1 MQSSNDHE
9 KPDQDLKGE
18 DKISWVE
25 VKKFVEEKKIEQA
38 ECIFLRKPNSE
49 VEIPSKE
56 RKNED
61 EKERKTETED
71 DDDYDMQTGQINTM
85 LWGQINFGSPSQNPA
100 QFATDRLND
109 AAESLQK
116 IMADLKEQLRRRDG
130 EEANE
135 IEPKHGE
142 LPCCRI
148 RTDLYFPGPFHTPRL
163 NYQQSERSLH
173 ED

>member
-61 EKERKTETED
+61 EKERLCEPHGLAISEHIRSRNAKRD
-71 DDDYDMQTGQINTM
+71 DSPECDTDWTTTKCYGQTYNSS
-85 LWGQINFGSPSQNPA
+85 SPENR
-100 QFATDRLND
+100 DR
-109 AAESLQK
+109 
-116 IMADLKEQLRRRDG
+116 R
-130 EEANE
+130 
-135 IEPKHGE
+135 
-142 LPCCRI
+142 
-148 RTDLYFPGPFHTPRL
+148 
-163 NYQQSERSLH
+163 
-173 ED
+173 